1 MKHDKLKVIQQQEGG
16 SSGETDA
23 KEPGVEDDVESKV
36 STIDLE

>member
-1 MKHDKLKVIQQQEGG
+1 MKHDKLKVSQQEGGG